1 MDTPQSRFE
10 RLVGRKT
17 AEAEHAAI
25 HPLVTTAEGP
35 VARTLDGA
43 GNRWSTRLYD
53 GPFALVDPPARAP
66 AISLVFVQSRDGNTV
81 VDRPADLGGGPT
93 DLHLIYEGL
102 SRVAAD
108 AVMAGAG
115 SARGTD
121 TFFSVWHPELVALR
135 RELGLPRHP
144 AQIVISARGEIDVDD
159 GLLFN
164 VPQVPVFVLAGAAC
178 IDRRGAA
185 FARRPWVTVA
195 PLDADG
201 LAGPLHQLRREHGIA
216 RISAIGGRSTAAQLI
231 EAGLAQDL
239 CLTTTARA
247 GGEPG
252 TPFHGGRPPRLE
264 LIVRKTGTD
273 PSYPI
278 VVEHFAIGDGA
289 PVSARPSSS
298 RPPPRRPTRPR

>member
-17 AEAEHAAI
+17 AHAEHAAI
-25 HPLVTTAEGP
+25 HPLVTTEEGP
-35 VARTLDGA
+35 LARTLDGV

-159 GLLFN
+159 GLCSTCRRSRSSCS
-164 VPQVPVFVLAGAAC
+164 PERRASIAGAP
-178 IDRRGAA
+178 RSHGVRGSRCSHSTQTGSPA
-185 FARRPWVTVA
+185 
-195 PLDADG
+195 
-201 LAGPLHQLRREHGIA
+201 
-216 RISAIGGRSTAAQLI
+216 RSTSSAAS
-231 EAGLAQDL
+231 
-239 CLTTTARA
+239 T
-247 GGEPG
+247 
-252 TPFHGGRPPRLE
+252 
-264 LIVRKTGTD
+264 
-273 PSYPI
+273 
-278 VVEHFAIGDGA
+278 
-289 PVSARPSSS
+289 VSPAS
-298 RPPPRRPTRPR
+298 RRSAAAPRRHS